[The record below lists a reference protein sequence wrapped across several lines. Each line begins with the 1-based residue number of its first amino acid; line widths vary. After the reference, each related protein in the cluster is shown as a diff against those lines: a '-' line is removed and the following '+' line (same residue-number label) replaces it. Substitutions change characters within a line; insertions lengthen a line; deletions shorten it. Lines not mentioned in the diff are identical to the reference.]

1 MLHERALSLSPSTEI
16 TTRLRYTLVTH
27 PEPLQAS
34 AQLMNGDVEQTGLSV
49 AKFIIS
55 ISCEPHFVGK
65 TASKKETHVVKKVT
79 FYIPQRAKYTDDG
92 QIVSGD
98 VLAQNTAFDPVRKIR
113 AEKSI
118 EENWSQT
125 MAELHTHPVVNEH
138 FLLDPRDNDTKAEM
152 TAQPFVVTQA
162 EHNALLLKPYNSLS
176 FVISDIVLTTDVG
189 ATYIYVVEELETVD
203 GTPAAPRTLYIRV
216 PLLPASHAIT
226 DFKPFHSFVIADE
239 HGQAD
244 VKLMWKYH
252 GLTSNDEMHGEMSYY
267 RLDEET
273 GGAQLQVKKLSNREL
288 THEFCILTDLN
299 CSTPI
304 TLQIAKKNQ
313 AIDETSAKLRTAVQ
327 IQTSKAIESE
337 IKTNHLETKTL
348 YFTDHATGKNLS
360 LNDLRTDDLTSVK
373 AQTQHIE
380 TKTLHFSERATGE
393 SLTLKELAAWNLSVD
408 AITIGDG
415 GRGVHGSHCFGK
427 SILLNEFGGQ
437 GTALGDGFL
446 VASIWVKNMPLRG
459 SNQNFPRE
467 GMIVGYQQAFLKIGL
482 ADQRGVEPSVFY
494 QPSACKFNMIS
505 DTAYEGFGSPFGTV
519 TLPIRGGTVIYYGP
533 VGFEKDIHTLSRYY
547 QWQFE
552 YFPIGHGGFS
562 PF

>member
-1 MLHERALSLSPSTEI
+1 MLQERALSLSDSPEI

-55 ISCEPHFVGK
+55 ISCEPHFVGE
-65 TASKKETHVVKKVT
+65 TASRKETHVVKKVT
-79 FYIPQRAKYTDDG
+79 FYLPQRAKYTDDG
-92 QIVSGD
+92 QIESGD

-113 AEKSI
+113 AEMSI

-138 FLLDPRDNDTKAEM
+138 FLLDPRNKGIKVEM
-152 TAQPFVVTQA
+152 AAQPFVVTQT
-162 EHNALLLKPYNSLS
+162 EHCALLLKPYTSLS
-176 FVISDIVLTTDVG
+176 FVISDIVLTTNVG

-203 GTPAAPRTLYIRV
+203 GKPADPRTLYIRV
-216 PLLPASHAIT
+216 PLLSAAHAIT

-244 VKLMWKYH
+244 VKLIWKYH
-252 GLTSNDEMHGEMSYY
+252 GLTSSDEMHGELSYY
-267 RLDEET
+267 RLNEET
-273 GGAQLQVKKLSNREL
+273 GVALSQVKKLSNREL

-304 TLQIAKKNQ
+304 TLQIAKKSQ

-327 IQTSKAIESE
+327 IQTSKAIERE

-348 YFTDHATGKNLS
+348 YFSDHATGKNLS
-360 LNDLRTDDLTSVK
+360 LNDLRTDDLTTVK

-393 SLTLKELAAWNLSVD
+393 SLTLKDLSVWNLSVD

-415 GRGVHGSHCFGK
+415 GPGVNASHCFGK

-446 VASIWVKNMPLRG
+446 VASIWLKDMPRRG
-459 SNQNFPRE
+459 SNHNFPPD
-467 GMIVGYQQAFLKIGL
+467 GMVVGFQQAFLKIGL

-494 QPSACKFNMIS
+494 QPSASRFDLIS
-505 DTAYEGFGSPFGTV
+505 DKGYEGLGSPFGTI
-519 TLPIRGGTVIYYGP
+519 TLPIRGGTVIYYSP
-533 VGFEKDIHTLSRYY
+533 VGFEKDVHTLSRFY

-552 YFPIGHGGFS
+552 YFPIGHGGFR